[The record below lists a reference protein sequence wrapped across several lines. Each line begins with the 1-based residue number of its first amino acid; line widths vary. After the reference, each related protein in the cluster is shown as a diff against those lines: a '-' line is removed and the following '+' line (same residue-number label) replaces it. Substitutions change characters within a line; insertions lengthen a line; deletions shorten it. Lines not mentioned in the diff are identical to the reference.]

1 MELFTTFQIP
11 PIDKEHQIDYQ
22 SKTMTIGSCFAKSLS
37 QKMEFYKFRSQANP
51 FGVMFHPMAI
61 ENLLRR
67 AFKFELFEE
76 KDIFFHEDLWHSYE
90 VHSEC
95 SMNDKELM
103 LSTLNQKLRE
113 FRDAIASATHIVIT
127 LGTAW
132 AYRHLQSDVLVA
144 NCHKIPQ
151 QEFQKEILSVVD
163 VFDSLHRMRNFIRSI
178 NAYVRIIFT
187 ISPVRHLKDG
197 FVENQRSKSL
207 LFTALHEYLQDAKD
221 DLQFYFPAYEVL
233 MDELRDYRFYAEDL
247 VHPSLQA
254 IDFIWEKF
262 KNAYIRESSYE
273 LMNEVSSIQTG
284 LAHRPFNPDTEGHKI
299 FLENLN
305 ERMKSLQDKVSFIKF

>member
-1 MELFTTFQIP
+1 
-11 PIDKEHQIDYQ
+11 
-22 SKTMTIGSCFAKSLS
+22 
-37 QKMEFYKFRSQANP
+37 
-51 FGVMFHPMAI
+51 
-61 ENLLRR
+61 
-67 AFKFELFEE
+67 
-76 KDIFFHEDLWHSYE
+76 
-90 VHSEC
+90 
-95 SMNDKELM
+95 M
-103 LSTLNQKLRE
+103 LNSLNQKLRE
-113 FRDAIASATHIVIT
+113 FRDGIASATHIVIT

-132 AYRHLQSDVLVA
+132 AYRHSQSDILVA

-151 QEFQKEILSVVD
+151 QEFQKEVLSVVD

-247 VHPSLQA
+247 VHPSSQA

-273 LMNEVSSIQTG
+273 LMKEVSSIQSG

-305 ERMKSLQDKVSFIKF
+305 EQMKSLQEKVSFIKF

>member
-1 MELFTTFQIP
+1 MELFTNFQIP
-11 PIDKEHQIDYQ
+11 SIDKEHQIDYQ

-51 FGVMFHPMAI
+51 FGVMFHPIAI
-61 ENLLRR
+61 ENLLLR

-76 KDIFFHEDLWHSYE
+76 KDIFFYEDLWHSYE

-95 SMNDKELM
+95 SMPDKGQM
-103 LSTLNQKLRE
+103 LSSLNQKLRE
-113 FRDAIASATHIVIT
+113 FRDGIASATHIVIT

-132 AYRHLQSDVLVA
+132 AYRHSQSNVLVA

-163 VFDSLHRMRNFIRSI
+163 VFESLHRMRNFIRSI

-197 FVENQRSKSL
+197 FVENQRSKAL

-233 MDELRDYRFYAEDL
+233 MDELRDYRFYAEDM
-247 VHPSLQA
+247 VHPSSQA

-273 LMNEVSSIQTG
+273 LMKEVSSIQSG
-284 LAHRPFNPDTEGHKI
+284 LAHRPFNPDTEGHKM
-299 FLENLN
+299 FMENLN
-305 ERMKSLQDKVSFIKF
+305 ERMKSIQEKVSFIKF